1 MSVTNRL
8 LKIVNPK
15 SPERVKWDD
24 EHMQCEHIG
33 RDEQRSPVS
42 RIYLCFYSSIGH
54 RCMYRLCPLVKEGK
68 K

>member
-1 MSVTNRL
+1 
-8 LKIVNPK
+8 
-15 SPERVKWDD
+15 
-24 EHMQCEHIG
+24 MQCEHIG